1 YGRRRLVGMGRLPGL
16 PAEALQPRLAHGRKL
31 RYLRHDSL
39 KRIFMVIASI
49 EINRPPDVVFDYIAQ
64 LDRHGEWQPAVLGA
78 RKDPPG
84 PTRLG
89 TRNIETRRVPGG
101 PREFIS
107 EVTQYDPPRILSFQ
121 GVDGPVR
128 PRGTVNVD
136 PIGDG
141 SRSRVTLKLDF

>member
-1 YGRRRLVGMGRLPGL
+1 
-16 PAEALQPRLAHGRKL
+16 
-31 RYLRHDSL
+31 
-39 KRIFMVIASI
+39 MVTARI
-49 EINRPPDVVFDYIAQ
+49 EINRPPEVVFDYIAQ
-64 LDRHGEWQPAVLGA
+64 LDRHGEWQPAIVSA
-78 RKDPPG
+78 RKEPPG

-101 PREFIS
+101 PREFVS
-107 EVTQYDPPRILSFQ
+107 EITQYDPPRILSFQ

-141 SRSRVTLKLDF
+141 SRSRVTLKLDFVGRGFGRLFAIFAEWQARNSVPHDQARLKEILEKGV